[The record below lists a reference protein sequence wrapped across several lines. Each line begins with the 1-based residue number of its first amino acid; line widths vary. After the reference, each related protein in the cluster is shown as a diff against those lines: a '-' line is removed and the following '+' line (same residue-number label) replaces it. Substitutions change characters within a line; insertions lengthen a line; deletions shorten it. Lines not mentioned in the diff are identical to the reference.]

1 MKRFYHLVTSVRDGD
16 HYHIHLDGK
25 PVRTPSGAF
34 LIVPGENLANHIVQE
49 WANQKDVIIPDT
61 MPLTQILT
69 TALERGGQD
78 RDVIEKS
85 VLAYLDTDL
94 LCYRTQAPEALVLL
108 QTEKWDPWLRWF
120 EDRSGVLLETTTDIS
135 ALTQA
140 EQAHDYA
147 RSALQKADRWE
158 FTALQMVTAASG
170 SLVLALAFVAGDASA
185 DDVFAAAQLEEL
197 YRSALYNEEFYGR
210 DPNQEKAQDAL
221 LCDLNALRLF
231 LDSLKA

>member
-25 PVRTPSGAF
+25 SVRTPSGNF
-34 LIVPGENLANHIVQE
+34 LTVPGKALANHIVQE
-49 WANQKDVIIPDT
+49 WANQADMIVPDT
-61 MPLTQILT
+61 MPLTQIMT

-78 RDVIEKS
+78 REAIEQS
-85 VLAYLDTDL
+85 VMAYLDTDL
-94 LCYRTQAPEALVLL
+94 LCYRTQSPEALVLL
-108 QTEKWDPWLRWF
+108 QSEKWDPWLRWF
-120 EDRSGVLLETTTDIS
+120 EGRSGIMLETTTDIA
-135 ALTQA
+135 ALTQSA
-140 EQAHDYA
+140 KAHDYA
-147 RSALQKADRWE
+147 RAVLQQADRWE

-185 DDVFAAAQLEEL
+185 EDVFAAAQLEEI

-221 LCDLNALRLF
+221 MRDLNALRLF
-231 LDSLKA
+231 LDSLKS